1 MITCAREPAARPNGA
16 GLGAKADAVAQAAIQ
31 SMIRIFN
38 VEQSQWWWPRKD
50 RGDTVNFFVRQRG
63 RQEDRRRVVF
73 PSMEEAE
80 ARRQKLQAL
89 KERAKRARDGGAD
102 AEDAP
107 KLKFRNYQVPLCAHV
122 PSASSRVCRRAYVCS
137 ACHLASSAHVPGGM
151 QRTHSQYGGCFRG
164 QPQLVDVAVSDLLT
178 CANWPQPKADELQ
191 DGVVAPVKIS
201 VDKELES
208 MGAGQTATGVQLDVA
223 PKKANWDLKQH
234 IAKKLEKLER
244 RTQQAIVELIKE
256 KVAQEGDAE
265 ESGRLLA
272 AGVASKT

>member
-1 MITCAREPAARPNGA
+1 
-16 GLGAKADAVAQAAIQ
+16 
-31 SMIRIFN
+31 
-38 VEQSQWWWPRKD
+38 
-50 RGDTVNFFVRQRG
+50 
-63 RQEDRRRVVF
+63 
-73 PSMEEAE
+73 MEEAE

-122 PSASSRVCRRAYVCS
+122 PSASSRVCRSAHVCA
-137 ACHLASSAHVPGGM
+137 ACHLASSAHVPGGL
-151 QRTHSQYGGCFRG
+151 QRTHSQYGGRFRG